1 MNYYIEV
8 LTAREK
14 NTDELV
20 TKYSERGNTYKMSVN
35 DFYENVEPTLIKYN
49 RNTEENS
56 EKFVYNFNDIL
67 KEELQNLIEYYMIE
81 TGEKIV
87 I

>member
-1 MNYYIEV
+1 
-8 LTAREK
+8 
-14 NTDELV
+14 
-20 TKYSERGNTYKMSVN
+20 MSVN

-56 EKFVYNFNDIL
+56 EKFVYDFNDIL
-67 KEELQNLIEYYMIE
+67 KEEPQNLIEYYMIE